1 MAIGAP
7 YATLPDF
14 TLRFPE
20 KLAESRIDRALTSAT
35 REIEARTNRC
45 FNIDTSVVT
54 RTFVGDGSGCLKL
67 TDDPDNPLCPGIAT
81 AVGLIVK
88 LDTLRNLTYPVTLVS
103 GTDWE
108 LWPPSAPLGPVPRPY
123 TELRM
128 VNAYGL
134 TSSLYSSWWAKYRVQ
149 VTAKFGYP
157 NGVPATIR
165 DGCVELAAIDLG
177 VSTEDRDAILSE
189 KIDIHGPGLVVA

>member
-1 MAIGAP
+1 MAIGAA
-7 YATLPDF
+7 YATRPEFLE
-14 TLRFPE
+14 RFPE
-20 KLAESRIDRALTSAT
+20 KVGEVRLDRALLAVS
-35 REIEARTNRC
+35 REIEALTNRF

-54 RTFVGDGSGCLKL
+54 RVFIGDGSGCLKL

-88 LDTLRNLTYPVTLVS
+88 LDTLRNLTYPVTLVG

-108 LWPPSAPLGPVPRPY
+108 LWPPSAPLGPEPRPY

-134 TSSLYSSWWAKYRVQ
+134 TSSLYSSWWDKYRVQ

-165 DGCVELAAIDLG
+165 DGCIDLAAIDLG
-177 VSTEDRDAILSE
+177 VSTKDRDTVMQDMIG
-189 KIDIHGPGLVVA
+189 IHGPGLVVA